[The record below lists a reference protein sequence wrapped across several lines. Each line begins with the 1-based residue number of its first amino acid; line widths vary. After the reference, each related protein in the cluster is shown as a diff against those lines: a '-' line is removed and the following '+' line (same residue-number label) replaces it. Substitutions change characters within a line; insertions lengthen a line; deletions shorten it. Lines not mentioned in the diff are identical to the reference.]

1 MLPVSFRQ
9 RQFLSL
15 SPLPP
20 SSLIGFK
27 SQKPVFSQGTW
38 LMLTWVHIWRSHDSR
53 HSLWWDPSMELGL
66 SWCRC
71 QEVWAQIHPTWG
83 SPVFPA
89 IKPLFPFVI
98 NQDGKET
105 LRGYASTLGLFVLR
119 YWEPKLGPHTW
130 GKHAA
135 TELGQLLYQVWNSLT
150 FPFWSLPNNEL
161 PVS

>member
-20 SSLIGFK
+20 SSFIGFK
-27 SQKPVFSQGTW
+27 SQN
-38 LMLTWVHIWRSHDSR
+38 LY
-53 HSLWWDPSMELGL
+53 SLRGPGSCSPGSISEAHMTPATAFWWDPSMELGL

-71 QEVWAQIHPTWG
+71 QEVWAQIHPTWEL
-83 SPVFPA
+83 PVFPA